1 MYTRRISLLRTTL
14 SNQIKT
20 HACSAVESGI
30 DRSAVLLLGQYYR
43 YTTA

>member
-30 DRSAVLLLGQYYR
+30 DRSAVVLPLYYGMI
-43 YTTA
+43 Y